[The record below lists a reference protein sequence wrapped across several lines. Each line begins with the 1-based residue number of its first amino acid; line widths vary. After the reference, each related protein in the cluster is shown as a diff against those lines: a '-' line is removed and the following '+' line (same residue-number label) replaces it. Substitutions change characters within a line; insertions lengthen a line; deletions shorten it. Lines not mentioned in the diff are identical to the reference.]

1 MFPTKEYVY
10 VCVYV
15 FSLKRIDKLLIWFS
29 DIFLFY
35 EPKEIDILLLIT
47 EPVTV
52 ATSTF

>member
-15 FSLKRIDKLLIWFS
+15 FSLKKIDKLLVWFS
-29 DIFLFY
+29 GIFSFY

-47 EPVTV
+47 VTV
-52 ATSTF
+52 AISTF